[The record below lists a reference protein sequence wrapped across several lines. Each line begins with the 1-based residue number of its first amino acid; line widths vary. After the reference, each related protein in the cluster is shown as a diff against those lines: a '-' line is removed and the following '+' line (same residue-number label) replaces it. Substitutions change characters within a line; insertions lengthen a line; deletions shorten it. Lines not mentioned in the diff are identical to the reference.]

1 MMSLSPRR
9 EWCSR
14 YRRHTCIKQ
23 QFDQEHQGL
32 SKEKTSKNQV
42 NRSRY
47 ISLIGVFTPPF
58 SLPLRCVTTQ
68 SSIRLIL
75 CENSLAVFK
84 PGCLPFTRKYW
95 SVKGYVNAKEKCL
108 IVSFVRDRLQFAHKT
123 PTYRESLGRI
133 LQDVTEELQ
142 MVGTFYKD
150 ISVGNFGP
158 TFQEDS
164 FLVDQAKPDLPFT
177 F

>member
-23 QFDQEHQGL
+23 QFEQEHQGL
-32 SKEKTSKNQV
+32 SNEKTSKNQA

-47 ISLIGVFTPPF
+47 VVFYISLISVFTPPF
-58 SLPLRCVTTQ
+58 SLPLSCVTTQ

-75 CENSLAVFK
+75 CENSLSVFE

-95 SVKGYVNAKEKCL
+95 SVNGYANAKEKCL
-108 IVSFVRDRLQFAHKT
+108 MVSFVRDRL
-123 PTYRESLGRI
+123 
-133 LQDVTEELQ
+133 
-142 MVGTFYKD
+142 
-150 ISVGNFGP
+150 
-158 TFQEDS
+158 
-164 FLVDQAKPDLPFT
+164 
-177 F
+177 